1 MTSLDSTE
9 RSCAEKKQRS
19 AITVICSDG
28 VRIRVDLNLFPS
40 EMLHAARNF
49 ADCYEMEIPY
59 GSAAFLRYYESYL
72 PPLPDYFQT
81 AKKPRAPVDL
91 RNYQCAILNG
101 QKQTHTFSFVY
112 RDTSFIADI
121 IINFPTSVFGKDLI
135 ITKKIVDAS
144 CQIGGTNRPIR
155 FIESYDVTNAER
167 PCETNLV
174 GNAND
179 ELTDQHLLGKT
190 CAYKA
195 INSEKFRKILDD
207 YHLP

>member
-9 RSCAEKKQRS
+9 RSCAEKKNQRS
-19 AITVICSDG
+19 AIIVICSDD

-40 EMLHAARNF
+40 EMLRAATNF

-72 PPLPDYFQT
+72 PPLHDYFQT
-81 AKKPRAPVDL
+81 AKKPQVPIEL
-91 RNYQCAILNG
+91 RNYQCAILNELR
-101 QKQTHTFSFVY
+101 QTHTFSFVY
-112 RDTSFIADI
+112 RDTSFTADI
-121 IINFPTSVFGKDLI
+121 IINFPTAVFAKDLI

-167 PCETNLV
+167 PCGTNT
-174 GNAND
+174 ND
-179 ELTDQHLLGKT
+179 ELTDQHLLGKP
-190 CAYKA
+190 CAHKA